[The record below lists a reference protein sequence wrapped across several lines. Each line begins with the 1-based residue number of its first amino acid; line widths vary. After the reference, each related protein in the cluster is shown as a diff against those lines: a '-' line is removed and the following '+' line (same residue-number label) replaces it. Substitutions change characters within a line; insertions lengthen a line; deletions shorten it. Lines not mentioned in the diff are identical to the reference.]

1 VDQLDI
7 FANSRDVA
15 LLNDAL
21 IALQRYDDAG
31 TRRVMQVLAA
41 EFPCDHHLP
50 VLELLVNAI
59 GDDAGTAPIC
69 SYVAAMETAT
79 LLTVHVRAAAIQL
92 LGHRDAKAWLPVLWR
107 RLAHRCAMLAY
118 SPRYADCH
126 SAAFLLEA
134 GDWDAARRKVSA
146 TASWRRLPAPLA
158 WMTEATWHIEGMEA
172 AWPMLAELA
181 WLSPSRFDTL
191 AGRLADS
198 SLDALLLAF
207 NANFEANGDGSDLA
221 WFPVWALIEKT
232 GLARWLAHA
241 QPSRQLAPERA
252 MRLVLDLL
260 ILERD
265 GRQRELLARRRELQE
280 LSPAVYRAYMRTR

>member
-1 VDQLDI
+1 MDQLDI

-118 SPRYADCH
+118 SPGMPIATPQH
-126 SAAFLLEA
+126 SCWRLATGTPQGGKSARPHR
-134 GDWDAARRKVSA
+134 GD
-146 TASWRRLPAPLA
+146 ASRLPL
-158 WMTEATWHIEGMEA
+158 HG
-172 AWPMLAELA
+172 
-181 WLSPSRFDTL
+181 
-191 AGRLADS
+191 
-198 SLDALLLAF
+198 
-207 NANFEANGDGSDLA
+207 
-221 WFPVWALIEKT
+221 
-232 GLARWLAHA
+232 
-241 QPSRQLAPERA
+241 
-252 MRLVLDLL
+252 
-260 ILERD
+260 
-265 GRQRELLARRRELQE
+265 
-280 LSPAVYRAYMRTR
+280 